1 MKKILLIFSLLLIPG
16 CSNKDSVNWFV
27 GDLPAASSMAN
38 NKIIMLDFYTD
49 WWYACNLLDANTF
62 SNQNVAQKLNEN
74 FINLK
79 VNAETAYGKQLFS
92 DFSGTGYPLILF
104 LDSDKNEI
112 DRFYGYY
119 DADKFSS
126 KLDEI
131 LKGENIFPNLLK
143 RYEMGDNSAETMS
156 MLAKKYGDRGQ
167 DSIAVSL
174 YKVVIDSKDVSL
186 DMFHEAKYFINT
198 KLLWGG
204 KIEYMEG
211 YLKKYPGSPYI
222 KDGVYQVLAYF
233 KNNNDIEK
241 ELLYFDNYLNKFSDD
256 PWFLNQY
263 AWRMTEINLNLD
275 NALEKVT
282 LALSLM
288 EKDAQ
293 GVANIID
300 TKAEVLWKLGRLDE
314 AVKTIDEAIAIDPES
329 DYYQSQREKFSNS
342 NL

>member
-1 MKKILLIFSLLLIPG
+1 M
-16 CSNKDSVNWFV
+16 
-27 GDLPAASSMAN
+27 
-38 NKIIMLDFYTD
+38 
-49 WWYACNLLDANTF
+49 LDANTF

-174 YKVVIDSKDVSL
+174 YKLVIDSKDVSL

-263 AWRMTEINLNLD
+263 AWRMTELNQNLEL
-275 NALEKVT
+275 ALEKVN
-282 LALSLM
+282 LSLTLL

-293 GVANIID
+293 GIANIID
-300 TKAEVLWKLGRLDE
+300 TKAEILWKLG
-314 AVKTIDEAIAIDPES
+314 KIDEAIQTIEEALMIEPENE
-329 DYYQSQREKFSNS
+329 YYQIQKEKFMGSS

>member
-1 MKKILLIFSLLLIPG
+1 
-16 CSNKDSVNWFV
+16 
-27 GDLPAASSMAN
+27 
-38 NKIIMLDFYTD
+38 
-49 WWYACNLLDANTF
+49 LLDANTF
-62 SNQNVAQKLNEN
+62 TNHNVAKTLNEN
-74 FINLK
+74 FINIK
-79 VNAETAYGKQLFS
+79 VDAETEYGQQLFS

-126 KLDEI
+126 KLADI
-131 LKGENIFPNLLK
+131 LKGENVFPNILK

-156 MLAKKYGDRGQ
+156 QLAKKYADRGE
-167 DSIAVSL
+167 DSLALSL
-174 YKVVIDSKDVSL
+174 YNLVIDSKDVSL

-204 KIEYMEG
+204 KLKSMEN

-222 KDGVYQVLAYF
+222 QDGLYQLLAYF
-233 KNNNDIEK
+233 KNSGDTEN

-263 AWRMTEINLNLD
+263 SWRMTELNQNLES
-275 NALEKVT
+275 ALEKAN
-282 LALSLM
+282 LALSLL
-288 EKDAQ
+288 EKDAE
-293 GVANIID
+293 GIANIID
-300 TKAEVLWKLGRLDE
+300 TKAEVLWKLG
-314 AVKTIDEAIAIDPES
+314 KIDEAIQTIEEALMIDPNNE
-329 DYYQSQREKFSNS
+329 YFQVQKEKFLESS